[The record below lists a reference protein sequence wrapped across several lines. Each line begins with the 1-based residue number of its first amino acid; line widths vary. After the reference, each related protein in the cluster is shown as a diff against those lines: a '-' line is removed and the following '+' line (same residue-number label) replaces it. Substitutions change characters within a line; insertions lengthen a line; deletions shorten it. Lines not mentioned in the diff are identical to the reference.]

1 MMTITSSNFK
11 RVACS
16 KKRSDSLLTS
26 LFSSCTICISNTP
39 SIRHGRINELV
50 ARQSYQEL
58 KAGVGK
64 PVDVVNTGL
73 VLHTRFGFLG
83 ASPDGLVQDR
93 SMSPCFGLLEIKC
106 PYRPFMEKFTVE
118 EACGKLPDFCCE
130 LKDGKAQLKRS
141 HAYFYQLQGQM
152 AIYRASWCDFFC
164 LDWPICAVRA
174 HQLRCPV
181 LDRKAFGTIVE
192 LFHYTC
198 SPISEQTFCIS

>member
-106 PYRPFMEKFTVE
+106 SYRPFMEKFTVE
-118 EACGKLPDFCCE
+118 EECGKLPDFCCE
-130 LKDGKAQLKRS
+130 LKDGKAQLNRS
-141 HAYFYQLQGQM
+141 HAYFYQIQGQM
-152 AIYRASWCDFFC
+152 AICKASWCDFFVWIGPSVLC
-164 LDWPICAVRA
+164 ERINFDVQFWTGKLLEPLLNFVTTHA
-174 HQLRCPV
+174 CP
-181 LDRKAFGTIVE
+181 
-192 LFHYTC
+192 
-198 SPISEQTFCIS
+198 